1 MEENNREPY
10 GPSQW
15 STTKNSKEG
24 WRENSRATEQCVQR
38 NTSYMLSYS
47 GTSLGVLKGCGA
59 ENRAVSQEA
68 SVQAF
73 PVGLCSTTSDDL
85 HLHKDSLCRKMRWC

>member
-15 STTKNSKEG
+15 STTKNSKGRME
-24 WRENSRATEQCVQR
+24 RQLQSYRAMCF
-38 NTSYMLSYS
+38 SYMLSYS
-47 GTSLGVLKGCGA
+47 GTSLGVLKGCGV
-59 ENRAVSQEA
+59 NRAVSQEA

-73 PVGLCSTTSDDL
+73 PVGLCSVTSGDL
-85 HLHKDSLCRKMRWC
+85 HLHRFFVQEN